1 MEHPIKPAVRPPS
14 LLAIVA
20 PALFMGASALALA
33 GWQIY
38 ASQQVQAP
46 APEPVVARKPEPPA
60 PIVPAAPEPPKPA
73 QPAVQPDVLAQ
84 RRTALASLKKSIMPA
99 RARSQAATDHAK
111 TALASLTEA
120 ARQSHLN
127 QLRQESADGEMDALE
142 AKLGAVAAH
151 QDAVLKDLKTIAATP
166 KPPREGLSGFS
177 PVARPA
183 KGKEYHFE
191 LRADRVA
198 YIDLEKL
205 MELVKKDVQV
215 RVRLSG
221 SPRGIRSEVGPV
233 GEFGLAYEI
242 GPANDPV
249 TGATGFGMKGWEVV
263 PNRDPRGESLEQASQ
278 PLSEFQ
284 RAIKSLSPREATI
297 TMWVYP
303 SGFAAFR
310 ALRDQLHAQ
319 GFMVA
324 ARPLPEGI
332 PVRGSPT
339 GSLSAGQ

>member
-1 MEHPIKPAVRPPS
+1 MKPVVRSTS
-14 LLAIVA
+14 LLAIIA
-20 PALFMGASALALA
+20 PALFMGASALALVV
-33 GWQIY
+33 WQLY
-38 ASQQVQAP
+38 AVHEAP
-46 APEPVVARKPEPPA
+46 APAPVVVQQPE
-60 PIVPAAPEPPKPA
+60 PAAPPEPVEPESPRTVE
-73 QPAVQPDVLAQ
+73 PAVKPDVIAQ
-84 RRTALASLKKSIMPA
+84 RRTALASLKKTIMPA
-99 RARSQAATDHAK
+99 QARSQAAADQAK
-111 TALASLTEA
+111 SALAALTEA
-120 ARQSHLN
+120 ARTSHLN
-127 QLRQESADGEMDALE
+127 QLRQDSADGEIDALQ
-142 AKLGAVAAH
+142 AKLNAVAAH
-151 QDAVLKDLKTIAATP
+151 HDAVLKDLKTIAATP

-191 LRADRVA
+191 LRENRVA

-242 GPANDPV
+242 GPASDPV
-249 TGATGFGMKGWEVV
+249 TGATGFGMKGWEVM

>member
-1 MEHPIKPAVRPPS
+1 MKPVPRRSS
-14 LLAIVA
+14 LLAVVA
-20 PALFMGASALALA
+20 PALFMGASALGLVAWQLYAVKEAPPAPTPVFALMPEPSP
-33 GWQIY
+33 I
-38 ASQQVQAP
+38 
-46 APEPVVARKPEPPA
+46 PEPVEPEPPR
-60 PIVPAAPEPPKPA
+60 PA
-73 QPAVQPDVLAQ
+73 QPAVKPDVIAQ
-84 RRTALASLKKSIMPA
+84 RRTALASLKKTIIPA
-99 RARSQAATDHAK
+99 QARSQAAAEQAK
-111 TALASLTEA
+111 EALTALAEA
-120 ARQSHLN
+120 ARTSHLS
-127 QLRQESADGEMDALE
+127 QLRQDAADGEIDALQ
-142 AKLGAVAAH
+142 AKLNAVAAQ
-151 QDAVLKDLKTIAATP
+151 QDSVLKDLKTIAATP

-191 LRADRVA
+191 LRENRVA

-242 GPANDPV
+242 GPATDPA

-263 PNRDPRGESLEQASQ
+263 PNRDPRGESLGQAAQ